1 MFHLLVDAGYDGSL
15 PHPTSPPVACE
26 AARLSTAKVLEA
38 LVTRLPVTMTQRKWP
53 NGDSCLKF
61 AIAFNSVE
69 AVRVLLDHGMSATE
83 PCSTPVG
90 MYQQE
95 FFKDPPTGPRLGQY
109 PLHLAAYEGRTE
121 MLRLLVERGAWVNFQ
136 DNEGESPLHCAALM
150 PENAATMRELLRM
163 GADPELRT
171 KRGETAL
178 EIALRK
184 GHASNANVLRQTDK
198 WWLQDARKAEGYRPR
213 GGGG

>member
-1 MFHLLVDAGYDGSL
+1 
-15 PHPTSPPVACE
+15 
-26 AARLSTAKVLEA
+26 
-38 LVTRLPVTMTQRKWP
+38 MTQRKWP
-53 NGDSCLKF
+53 YGDLCLKF
-61 AIAFNSVE
+61 AIAFNSVD

-83 PCSTPVG
+83 PCLTPVG
-90 MYQQE
+90 MFPPE
-95 FFKDPPTGPRLGQY
+95 VFSDPPTGPRLGQY

-178 EIALRK
+178 AIALRK

-213 GGGG
+213 GGG